1 MLYGVKHRNLSAMV
15 ELNLGLMFSCV
26 FFTAQVGHVNH
37 THTLHINNS
46 QRKCKYACVH
56 YRRALQLMYNSIV
69 RTFRQHRLT

>member
-46 QRKCKYACVH
+46 QRKCKYMHAYITAERCNLCTTVSYVH
-56 YRRALQLMYNSIV
+56 FDS
-69 RTFRQHRLT
+69 TD